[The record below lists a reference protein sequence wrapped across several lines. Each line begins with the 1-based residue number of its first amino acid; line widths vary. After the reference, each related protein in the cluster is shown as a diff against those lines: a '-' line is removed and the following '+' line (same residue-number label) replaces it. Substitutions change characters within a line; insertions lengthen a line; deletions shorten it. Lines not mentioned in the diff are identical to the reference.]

1 MARTEGMLEFE
12 GALRHRWP
20 GVRPAMPE
28 RNATTTSIRQTGQID
43 SKLKTNE
50 TIPIAQ
56 QRIDPF
62 VLRKV
67 FDRRAAAGR
76 SYLICISVYIWRY
89 R

>member
-43 SKLKTNE
+43 SKDKDE
-50 TIPIAQ
+50 
-56 QRIDPF
+56 
-62 VLRKV
+62 
-67 FDRRAAAGR
+67 
-76 SYLICISVYIWRY
+76 
-89 R
+89 